1 MDRGTSDVHK
11 VEKITNCKATIELCQ
26 SMRHQC
32 TSTNDK
38 YIVNDKVKIFIRNFL
53 CLAFIFKSFILRTK
67 RLRFRRRVY
76 FIEQLFIVNYH
87 PKTHNVTDH
96 ILIRNKQYCKHF
108 SPRLFGQV

>member
-53 CLAFIFKSFILRTK
+53 CLAFIFKSFIAPS
-67 RLRFRRRVY
+67 
-76 FIEQLFIVNYH
+76 IAQIIVVSND
-87 PKTHNVTDH
+87 T
-96 ILIRNKQYCKHF
+96 IF
-108 SPRLFGQV
+108 SK